1 MTNLPQKLTTAQNYA
16 MSIKPK
22 TGGFP
27 VLAEV
32 LRQAGVLKNHWS
44 LPSCQAIYVFTD
56 GAVVQLGTPLC
67 SGTAEIPKFNQ
78 EALITAL
85 RTDQAGHSTFPEFL
99 QATWQAGVVAY
110 EVDFV
115 QRTVTYSGVNEES
128 YSENYPMAEVPVSL
142 SNC

>member
-22 TGGFP
+22 AGGFP

-32 LRQAGVLKNHWS
+32 LRQAGVLKNRWS
-44 LPSCQAIYVFTD
+44 LPSCQAIYIFMD
-56 GAVVQLGTPLC
+56 GAVVQQGTPLC
-67 SGTAEIPKFNQ
+67 NGTADIQKFNQ
-78 EALITAL
+78 DALIAAL

-99 QATWQAGVVAY
+99 QATWQAGIVAY

-115 QRTVTYSGVNEES
+115 QRTVTYSGVNGES
-128 YSENYPMAEVPVSL
+128 YSENYPMVEAPGSL